1 MTSSPPISAAA
12 VVAAVQPAAID
23 FSRMFHARSIAVIGA
38 STTTT
43 KPSGQPLLHLKNM
56 GFDGQVFPVNPR
68 YERVLDWLCYPDVAS
83 LPQVPDVALI
93 AVAADQVV
101 HHLTACGRKGITHVI
116 LITSGFSEMGAS
128 GEAAQAELVA
138 VAREYGITL
147 IGPNC
152 QGMIS
157 VGKGFSLGFGAPYGF
172 TYLKGPIS
180 MTSQSGAWGNTVMML
195 ANAQGLGFQNYQS
208 TGNEAATTSLDLVDW
223 YLDDPH
229 TGMVVSYVEGFKDA
243 HRVVEIGRKALAV
256 GKPYLLWK
264 VGSSEAGARAAASH
278 TANLGGAMALYRAAF
293 RQSGIIE
300 VADVNELADRARAL
314 LAPRKPKGNRVAV
327 VTLSG
332 GAGVLMADHCAPA
345 GLDLPELSASTLA
358 RLKEI
363 LPPYAGL
370 NNPIDL
376 TGNIAAKQENM
387 IESLRLVVNDPKV
400 DMMGVCLAAV
410 SGPVGIQLAQWV
422 AEVAR
427 TTDKPILVAW
437 VANEATTQEGY
448 DALAEAQVP
457 RYDTPVRCVLG
468 MDALWRFAKAQKD
481 CARIATEPVLRIHRP
496 ERQQMM
502 ATQKTDLPEYQA
514 KQVLADYGIAVT
526 PEALATSA
534 DDAVV
539 QARKLGFPVAL
550 KIMSADIP
558 HKTEAGGVRI
568 GLADAAAV
576 RLAYTDILAN
586 TRHYAPH
593 ATLEGVLVQAMVS
606 GGVEVIVG
614 VNNDPLF
621 GPAIMFGLGG
631 IFAEVLKDVS
641 FRILPITRSEA
652 MDMVREIKA
661 FPILDGARGRPKAD
675 VDALVDTLVK
685 LAALAL
691 DLKDQV
697 AEIDINPLFVLPE
710 GQGVVAADALIKPRL
725 VNLRANKL

>member
-1 MTSSPPISAAA
+1 MTLQPSNSNTAPSPA
-12 VVAAVQPAAID
+12 VRPAAID
-23 FSRMFHARSIAVIGA
+23 FARMFHARSIAVIGA
-38 STTTT
+38 STTTS

-56 GFDGQVFPVNPR
+56 GFAGQVFPVNPR
-68 YERVLDWLCYPDVAS
+68 YDRVLDWTCYPDVAS

-93 AVAADQVV
+93 AVAADQVARQ
-101 HHLTACGRKGITHVI
+101 LTECGQKGITHVI

-128 GEAAQAELVA
+128 GDAAQAELVSL
-138 VAREYGITL
+138 AREYGITL

-172 TYLKGPIS
+172 NYRKGPIS

-208 TGNEAATTSLDLVDW
+208 TGNEAATTSLDMVDW

-243 HRVVEIGRKALAV
+243 HRIVEIGRKALAV

-300 VADVNELADRARAL
+300 VADVNELADRAHAL
-314 LAPRKPKGNRVAV
+314 LTPRKPKGNRVAV

-345 GLDLPELSASTLA
+345 GLELPSLSPHTLA

-387 IESLRLVVNDPKV
+387 IESLRLVVNDPQV

-410 SGPVGIQLAQWV
+410 SGEIGIKLAQWV

-427 TTDKPILVAW
+427 STDKPVLVAW
-437 VANEATTQEGY
+437 VANQETTQEGY
-448 DALAEAQVP
+448 DTLAAAQVP

-468 MDALWRFAKAQKD
+468 MDALWRFAKAQTD
-481 CARIATEPVLRIHRP
+481 CQRIAAEPVLRIHRP
-496 ERQQMM
+496 QCQQMM
-502 ATQKTDLPEYQA
+502 AAQQADLPEYRA

-526 PEALATSA
+526 PEALATA
-534 DDAVV
+534 EDDAVA
-539 QARKLGFPVAL
+539 QAIKLGFPVAL

-568 GLADAAAV
+568 GLADEAAV
-576 RLAYTDILAN
+576 RSAYNDILASAK
-586 TRHYAPH
+586 RFAPQAH
-593 ATLEGVLVQAMVS
+593 IDGVLVQAMVS
-606 GGVEVIVG
+606 GGVEVILG

-641 FRILPITRSEA
+641 FRLLPITRSEA
-652 MDMVREIKA
+652 MDMVREIRA
-661 FPILDGARGRPKAD
+661 FAILDGARGRPKAD
-675 VDALVDTLVK
+675 IDALADTIVK
-685 LAALAL
+685 LAALAI
-691 DLKDQV
+691 DLQEQV
-697 AEIDINPLFVLPE
+697 AEIDINPLFVLPA
-710 GQGVVAADALIKPRL
+710 GRGVVAADALIKPRL
-725 VNLRANKL
+725 R

>member
-1 MTSSPPISAAA
+1 MTHSPTAPNVNRLSP
-12 VVAAVQPAAID
+12 VQPAAIY
-23 FSRMFHARSIAVIGA
+23 FSPMFYARSIAVIGA

-56 GFDGQVFPVNPR
+56 GFDGQVYPVNPR
-68 YERVLDWLCYPDVAS
+68 YERVLDWPCYPDVAS

-93 AVAADQVV
+93 AVAADQVAAQ
-101 HHLTACGRKGITHVI
+101 LADCGRKGITHVI
-116 LITSGFSEMGAS
+116 LITSGFSEMGPG
-128 GEAAQAELVA
+128 GEAAQAELVSL
-138 VAREYGITL
+138 ARQYGITL

-208 TGNEAATTSLDLVDW
+208 TGNEAATTSLDMVDW
-223 YLDDPH
+223 YLDDPQ

-243 HRVVEIGRKALAV
+243 HRVVQIGRKALAV

-300 VADVNELADRARAL
+300 VADVNELADRAHAL
-314 LAPRKPKGNRVAV
+314 LTPRKPKGNRVAV

-345 GLDLPELSASTLA
+345 GLELPALSPETLA

-387 IESLRLVVNDPKV
+387 IESLRLVVNDPQV

-410 SGPVGIQLAQWV
+410 SGAVGIQLAKWV
-422 AEVAR
+422 AQVAR
-427 TTDKPILVAW
+427 STDKPILVAW

-448 DALAEAQVP
+448 DALAQAQVP

-468 MDALWRFAKAQKD
+468 MDALWRFAKAQQD
-481 CARIATEPVLRIHRP
+481 CLRIAAEPILRIHRP
-496 ERQQMM
+496 NQQRMM
-502 ATQKTDLPEYQA
+502 ATQQQDLPEYLA
-514 KQVLADYGIAVT
+514 KQVLADYGISVT

-534 DDAVV
+534 DEAVASA
-539 QARKLGFPVAL
+539 QQLGFPVAL
-550 KIMSADIP
+550 KIMSAGIP

-568 GLADAAAV
+568 GLADAAGV
-576 RLAYTDILAN
+576 RQAYQDILDNA
-586 TRHYAPH
+586 RQYAPKAH
-593 ATLEGVLVQAMVS
+593 IDGVLVQAMVS

-614 VNNDPLF
+614 INNDPLF

-652 MDMVREIKA
+652 IDMVREIKA

-675 VDALVDTLVK
+675 VEALVDTLVK

-691 DLKDQV
+691 DLKEHV
-697 AEIDINPLFVLPE
+697 AEIDINPLFVLPR
-710 GQGVVAADALIKPRL
+710 GQGVFAADALIKPRQIQ
-725 VNLRANKL
+725 A

>member
-1 MTSSPPISAAA
+1 M
-12 VVAAVQPAAID
+12 
-23 FSRMFHARSIAVIGA
+23 
-38 STTTT
+38 
-43 KPSGQPLLHLKNM
+43 
-56 GFDGQVFPVNPR
+56 
-68 YERVLDWLCYPDVAS
+68 
-83 LPQVPDVALI
+83 
-93 AVAADQVV
+93 
-101 HHLTACGRKGITHVI
+101 
-116 LITSGFSEMGAS
+116 
-128 GEAAQAELVA
+128 
-138 VAREYGITL
+138 
-147 IGPNC
+147 
-152 QGMIS
+152 
-157 VGKGFSLGFGAPYGF
+157 
-172 TYLKGPIS
+172 
-180 MTSQSGAWGNTVMML
+180 
-195 ANAQGLGFQNYQS
+195 
-208 TGNEAATTSLDLVDW
+208 VDW
-223 YLDDPH
+223 YLDDPQ

-243 HRVVEIGRKALAV
+243 HRVVQIGRKALAV

-300 VADVNELADRARAL
+300 VADVNELADRAHAL
-314 LAPRKPKGNRVAV
+314 LTPRKPKGNRVAV

-345 GLDLPELSASTLA
+345 GLELPALSPETLA

-387 IESLRLVVNDPKV
+387 IESLRLVVNDPQV

-410 SGPVGIQLAQWV
+410 SGAVGIQLAKWV
-422 AEVAR
+422 AQVAR
-427 TTDKPILVAW
+427 STDKPILVAW

-448 DALAEAQVP
+448 DALAQAQVP

-468 MDALWRFAKAQKD
+468 MDALWRFAKAQQD
-481 CARIATEPVLRIHRP
+481 CLRIAAEPILRIHRP
-496 ERQQMM
+496 NQQRMM
-502 ATQKTDLPEYQA
+502 ATQQQDLPEYLA
-514 KQVLADYGIAVT
+514 KQVLADYGISVT

-534 DDAVV
+534 DEAVASA
-539 QARKLGFPVAL
+539 QQLGFPVAL
-550 KIMSADIP
+550 KIMSAGIP

-568 GLADAAAV
+568 GLADAAGV
-576 RLAYTDILAN
+576 RQAYQDILSNA
-586 TRHYAPH
+586 RQYAPKAH
-593 ATLEGVLVQAMVS
+593 IDGVLVQAMVS

-614 VNNDPLF
+614 INNDPLF

-652 MDMVREIKA
+652 FDMVREIKA

-675 VDALVDTLVK
+675 VEALVDTLVK

-691 DLKDQV
+691 DLKEHV
-697 AEIDINPLFVLPE
+697 AEIDINPLFVLPQ
-710 GQGVVAADALIKPRL
+710 GQGVVAADALIKPRQIQ
-725 VNLRANKL
+725 A

>member
-1 MTSSPPISAAA
+1 MTHFPTATDVNRLSP
-12 VVAAVQPAAID
+12 VQPAAID
-23 FSRMFHARSIAVIGA
+23 FSPMFYARSIAVIGA

-56 GFDGQVFPVNPR
+56 GFDGQVYPVNPR
-68 YERVLDWLCYPDVAS
+68 YERVLDWPCYPDVAS

-93 AVAADQVV
+93 AVAADQVAAQ
-101 HHLTACGRKGITHVI
+101 LADCGRKGITHVI
-116 LITSGFSEMGAS
+116 LITSGFSEMGPG
-128 GEAAQAELVA
+128 GEAAQAELVSL
-138 VAREYGITL
+138 ARQYGITL

-208 TGNEAATTSLDLVDW
+208 TGNEAATTSLDMVDW
-223 YLDDPH
+223 YLDDPQ

-243 HRVVEIGRKALAV
+243 HRVVQIGRKALAV

-300 VADVNELADRARAL
+300 VADVNELADRAHAL
-314 LAPRKPKGNRVAV
+314 LTPRKPKGNRVAV

-345 GLDLPELSASTLA
+345 GLELPALSPETLA

-387 IESLRLVVNDPKV
+387 IESLRLVVNDPQV

-410 SGPVGIQLAQWV
+410 SGAVGIQLAKWV
-422 AEVAR
+422 AQVAR
-427 TTDKPILVAW
+427 STDKPILVAW

-448 DALAEAQVP
+448 DALAQAQVP

-468 MDALWRFAKAQKD
+468 MDALWRFAKAQQD
-481 CARIATEPVLRIHRP
+481 CLRIAAEPILRIHRP
-496 ERQQMM
+496 NQQRMM
-502 ATQKTDLPEYQA
+502 ATQQQDLPEYLA
-514 KQVLADYGIAVT
+514 KQVLADYGISVT

-534 DDAVV
+534 DEAVASA
-539 QARKLGFPVAL
+539 QQLGFPVAL
-550 KIMSADIP
+550 KIMSAGIP

-568 GLADAAAV
+568 GLADAAGV
-576 RLAYTDILAN
+576 RQAYQDILSNA
-586 TRHYAPH
+586 RQYAPK
-593 ATLEGVLVQAMVS
+593 AQIDGVLVQAMVS

-614 VNNDPLF
+614 INNDPLF

-652 MDMVREIKA
+652 FDMVREIKA

-675 VDALVDTLVK
+675 VEALVDTLVK

-691 DLKDQV
+691 DLKEHV
-697 AEIDINPLFVLPE
+697 AEIDINPLFVLPR
-710 GQGVVAADALIKPRL
+710 GQGVIAADALIKP
-725 VNLRANKL
+725 LRAPA

>member
-1 MTSSPPISAAA
+1 
-12 VVAAVQPAAID
+12 
-23 FSRMFHARSIAVIGA
+23 MFHARSIAVIGA
-38 STTTT
+38 SPTTT

-56 GFDGQVFPVNPR
+56 GYTGKVYPVNPR
-68 YERVLDWLCYPDVAS
+68 YDSVQGWPCYPDIAA
-83 LPQVPDVALI
+83 LPEVPDVALI
-93 AVAADQVV
+93 AVPAEQVARQ
-101 HHLTACGRKGITHVI
+101 LIECGRKAITHVI
-116 LITSGFSEMGAS
+116 VITSGFSEMGQG

-138 VAREYGITL
+138 LAREHGITL
-147 IGPNC
+147 VGPNC

-157 VGKGFSLGFGAPYGF
+157 VGRGFSLGFGAPYGF
-172 TYLKGPIS
+172 QYNKGPIS
-180 MTSQSGAWGNTVMML
+180 MTSQSGAWGNTVMLL
-195 ANAQGLGFQNYQS
+195 ANAAGLGFQNYQS

-223 YLDDPH
+223 YLDDPE

-243 HRVVEIGRKALAV
+243 HRVVEIGRKALALN
-256 GKPYLLWK
+256 KPYLLWK

-300 VADVNELADRARAL
+300 VTDANELADRAQAL
-314 LAPRKPKGNRVAV
+314 LSPRKPSGNRVAV

-345 GLDLPELSASTLA
+345 GLELPELSPATLA

-376 TGNIAAKQENM
+376 TGNIAARQENM
-387 IESLRLVVNDPKV
+387 IEALRLVVNDPLV
-400 DMMGVCLAAV
+400 DLMGVCLAAA
-410 SGPVGIQLAQWV
+410 SGPAGIQLAQWV

-427 TTDKPILVAW
+427 GTDKPVLVAW
-437 VANEATTQEGY
+437 VAIQATTQAGY
-448 DALAEAQVP
+448 NALAQAQVP

-468 MDALWRFAKAQKD
+468 MDALWRFAKAQQD
-481 CARIATEPVLRIHRP
+481 CLRIASEPILRLARP
-496 ERQQMM
+496 QQQKALADQRQ
-502 ATQKTDLPEYQA
+502 DLSEYRA

-534 DDAVV
+534 DDAVKH
-539 QARKLGFPVAL
+539 ARTLGFPVAL
-550 KIMSADIP
+550 KIMSPDIP

-568 GLADAAAV
+568 GLTDEAGV
-576 RLAYTDILAN
+576 RQAYSEILAN
-586 TRHYAPH
+586 AKQHSPKAMI
-593 ATLEGVLVQAMVS
+593 EGVLVQAMVQ
-606 GGVEVIVG
+606 GGTEVILG
-614 VNNDPLF
+614 ITNDPLF

-631 IFAEVLKDVS
+631 IFAEVMKDVS

-652 MDMVREIKA
+652 LDMVREIKA

-675 VDALVDTLVK
+675 VDALVDTIVK
-685 LAALAL
+685 LAALAI

-697 AEIDINPLFVLPE
+697 AEIDINPLFVLP
-710 GQGVVAADALIKPRL
+710 QGRGVMAADALIKPS
-725 VNLRANKL
+725 VK

>member
-1 MTSSPPISAAA
+1 MTLLPTANDVNRLSP
-12 VVAAVQPAAID
+12 VQPAAID
-23 FSRMFHARSIAVIGA
+23 FSPMFHARSIAVIGA

-56 GFDGQVFPVNPR
+56 GFDGQVYPVNPR
-68 YERVLDWLCYPDVAS
+68 YERVLDWPCYPDVAS

-93 AVAADQVV
+93 AVAADQVAAQ
-101 HHLTACGRKGITHVI
+101 LADCGRKGITHVI
-116 LITSGFSEMGAS
+116 LITSGFSEMGPG
-128 GEAAQAELVA
+128 GEAAQAELVSL
-138 VAREYGITL
+138 ARQYGITL

-208 TGNEAATTSLDLVDW
+208 TGNEAATTSLDMVDW
-223 YLDDPH
+223 YLDDPQ

-243 HRVVEIGRKALAV
+243 HRVVQIGRKALAV

-300 VADVNELADRARAL
+300 VADVNELADRAHAL
-314 LAPRKPKGNRVAV
+314 LTPRKPKGNRVAV

-345 GLDLPELSASTLA
+345 GLELPALSPETLA

-387 IESLRLVVNDPKV
+387 IESLRLVVNDPQV

-410 SGPVGIQLAQWV
+410 SGAVGIQLAKWV
-422 AEVAR
+422 AQVAR
-427 TTDKPILVAW
+427 STDKPILVAW
-437 VANEATTQEGY
+437 VANEATTLEGY
-448 DALAEAQVP
+448 DALAQAQVP

-468 MDALWRFAKAQKD
+468 MDALWRFAKAQQD
-481 CARIATEPVLRIHRP
+481 CLRIAGEPILRIHRP
-496 ERQQMM
+496 NQQRMM
-502 ATQKTDLPEYQA
+502 ATQQQDLPEYLA
-514 KQVLADYGIAVT
+514 KQVLADYGISVT

-534 DDAVV
+534 DEAVASA
-539 QARKLGFPVAL
+539 QQLGFPVAL
-550 KIMSADIP
+550 KIMSAGIP

-568 GLADAAAV
+568 GLTDAAGV
-576 RLAYTDILAN
+576 CQAYQDILDNA
-586 TRHYAPH
+586 RQYAPKAH
-593 ATLEGVLVQAMVS
+593 IDGVLVQAMVS

-614 VNNDPLF
+614 INNDPLF

-652 MDMVREIKA
+652 IDMVREIKA

-675 VDALVDTLVK
+675 VEALVDTLVK

-691 DLKDQV
+691 DLKEHV
-697 AEIDINPLFVLPE
+697 AEIDINPLFVLPR
-710 GQGVVAADALIKPRL
+710 GQGVIAADALIKP
-725 VNLRANKL
+725 LRAPA

>member
-1 MTSSPPISAAA
+1 MPTS
-12 VVAAVQPAAID
+12 VRPAAID
-23 FSRMFHARSIAVIGA
+23 FARMFHARSIAVIGA
-38 STTTT
+38 STTTS

-68 YERVLDWLCYPDVAS
+68 YDRVLDWPCYPDVAS

-93 AVAADQVV
+93 VVAADQVARQ
-101 HHLTACGRKGITHVI
+101 LTECGQKGITHVI

-128 GEAAQAELVA
+128 GDAAQAELVRL
-138 VAREYGITL
+138 AREYGITL

-172 TYLKGPIS
+172 GYLKGPIS

-243 HRVVEIGRKALAV
+243 HRIVEIGRKALAV

-300 VADVNELADRARAL
+300 VADVNELADRAHAL
-314 LAPRKPKGNRVAV
+314 LTPRKPKGNRVAV

-345 GLDLPELSASTLA
+345 GLELPTLSPHTLA
-358 RLKEI
+358 RLKDI

-387 IESLRLVVNDPKV
+387 IESLRLVVNDPQV

-410 SGPVGIQLAQWV
+410 SGEIGIKLAQWV

-427 TTDKPILVAW
+427 STDKPVLVAW
-437 VANEATTQEGY
+437 VAKQETTQEGY
-448 DALAEAQVP
+448 DALAAAQVP

-468 MDALWRFAKAQKD
+468 MDALWRFAKAQAD
-481 CARIATEPVLRIHRP
+481 CQRIAAEPVLRIHRP
-496 ERQQMM
+496 QCQQMM
-502 ATQKTDLPEYQA
+502 AAQQADLPEYRA
-514 KQVLADYGIAVT
+514 KQVLADYGITVT
-526 PEALATSA
+526 LEALATSE
-534 DDAVV
+534 DDAVA
-539 QARKLGFPVAL
+539 QAIKLGFPVAL
-550 KIMSADIP
+550 KIMSSDIP

-568 GLADAAAV
+568 GLADEAAV
-576 RLAYTDILAN
+576 RTAYNGIVAN
-586 TRHYAPH
+586 AKRFAPQ
-593 ATLEGVLVQAMVS
+593 AQLDGVLVQTMVS
-606 GGVEVIVG
+606 DGVEVILG
-614 VNNDPLF
+614 VTNDPLF

-641 FRILPITRSEA
+641 FRLLPITRSEA

-661 FPILDGARGRPKAD
+661 FAILDGARGRPKAD
-675 VDALVDTLVK
+675 IDALAETIVK

-691 DLKDQV
+691 DLQGEV
-697 AEIDINPLFVLPE
+697 AEIDINPLFVLPA
-710 GQGVVAADALIKPRL
+710 GQGVVAADALIKPRQ
-725 VNLRANKL
+725 R

>member
-1 MTSSPPISAAA
+1 MTTLPTPPTNTMP
-12 VVAAVQPAAID
+12 PAARPAVID

-56 GFDGQVFPVNPR
+56 GFDGAVFPVNPR
-68 YERVLDWLCYPDVAS
+68 YERVLDWPCYPDVAS

-93 AVAADQVV
+93 AVAADQVA
-101 HHLTACGRKGITHVI
+101 HQLTQCGRKGIRHVI
-116 LITSGFSEMGAS
+116 VITSGFSEMGA
-128 GEAAQAELVA
+128 GGAAAQAELVA
-138 VAREYGITL
+138 VARAYGITL

-157 VGKGFSLGFGAPYGF
+157 FGKGFSLGFGAPYGF
-172 TYLKGPIS
+172 TYLQGPIS

-195 ANAQGLGFQNYQS
+195 ANAAGLGFQNYQS
-208 TGNEAATTSLDLVDW
+208 TGNEAATTSLDMVDW

-256 GKPYLLWK
+256 GKPFLLWK

-278 TANLGGAMALYRAAF
+278 TANLGGDMALYRAAF
-293 RQSGIIE
+293 QQSGILE
-300 VADVNELADRARAL
+300 VADVNDLADRAHAL
-314 LAPRKPKGNRVAV
+314 LTPRKPHGNRVAV

-345 GLDLPELSASTLA
+345 GLDLPKLSASTLA

-387 IESLRLVVNDPKV
+387 IESLRLVVNDPQV

-422 AEVAR
+422 ADVAR

-437 VANEATTQEGY
+437 VANLATTQAGY

-481 CARIATEPVLRIHRP
+481 CLRIATEPVLRIHRP
-496 ERQQMM
+496 EQQQMM
-502 ATQKTDLPEYQA
+502 AGQKTDLPEHLA

-526 PEALATSA
+526 AEALVH
-534 DDAVV
+534 DEEVAVA
-539 QARKLGFPVAL
+539 QAQKLGFPVAL

-568 GLADAAAV
+568 GLSDEGAV
-576 RLAYTDILAN
+576 RQAYRQIRAN
-586 TRHYAPH
+586 AQKYAPH
-593 ATLEGVLVQAMVS
+593 ATIDGVLVQAMVS
-606 GGVEVIVG
+606 GGTEVILG

-661 FPILDGARGRPKAD
+661 YSILNGARGRPQAD
-675 VDALVDTLVK
+675 VDSLVDTILK

-697 AEIDINPLFVLPE
+697 AEIDINPLFVLPQ
-710 GQGVVAADALIKPRL
+710 GRGVVAADALIKPLL
-725 VNLRANKL
+725 VHP